1 MLLSSILI
9 VFWALTSVN
18 AGTIAGEYRRAT
30 IEELTPVQISQFTP
44 FTRFASAAYCSLEAM
59 SLWTCGADCEAN
71 SDFMPTATGG
81 DGGFVQRWYV
91 GYSPSLHSVV
101 VAHQGTDPVRIE
113 AIIADV
119 AFVPTVLNPELFPG
133 VTFPVLV
140 HGGFALQHARAAK
153 AILSAV
159 KITIA
164 RHNATK
170 VALVGHSL
178 GGALALL
185 DSVYLPLHIKGVEFH
200 TITYGLP
207 RVGNIAF
214 ANYVDKH
221 TSLTRINNKRDPIPT
236 TPLQLLSYRH
246 PSGEVHITGGNKW
259 LACPG
264 QENPSFRCTF
274 GSVPLLLVG
283 NPLDHHGSYNGVNM
297 GDGC

>member
-71 SDFMPTATGG
+71 SNFIPTATGG

-91 GYSPSLHSVV
+91 GYSPENRGDYTL
-101 VAHQGTDPVRIE
+101 
-113 AIIADV
+113 
-119 AFVPTVLNPELFPG
+119 
-133 VTFPVLV
+133 PVLV

-178 GGALALL
+178 GGAIALL

-214 ANYVDKH
+214 ANYVDEH

-274 GSVPLLLVG
+274 GSVPLFLVG